1 MERKLP
7 MTLND
12 QLYSRLVNLYQGLD
26 DEKIHQLNARLI
38 LLLSEEISD
47 PLVIKK
53 IIDQIETENKSSS
66 NQLSPEWLLK
76 GQNSAQSRYQWND
89 LLK

>member
-1 MERKLP
+1 

-53 IIDQIETENKSSS
+53 IIDQIEIEHKNPNNS
-66 NQLSPEWLLK
+66 LSLE
-76 GQNSAQSRYQWND
+76 
-89 LLK
+89 

>member
-1 MERKLP
+1 

-47 PLVIKK
+47 SLVIKK
-53 IIDQIETENKSSS
+53 IIDQLETENKNSS
-66 NQLSPEWLLK
+66 NSLSPE
-76 GQNSAQSRYQWND
+76 
-89 LLK
+89 

>member
-1 MERKLP
+1 

-38 LLLSEEISD
+38 LLLSEKISD

-53 IIDQIETENKSSS
+53 IIDQIETEHKFPS
-66 NQLSPEWLLK
+66 NSLPLE
-76 GQNSAQSRYQWND
+76 
-89 LLK
+89 

>member
-1 MERKLP
+1 

-47 PLVIKK
+47 SLVIKK
-53 IIDQIETENKSSS
+53 IIDQIETEHLRAQWKHEMSS
-66 NQLSPEWLLK
+66 
-76 GQNSAQSRYQWND
+76 
-89 LLK
+89 

>member
-1 MERKLP
+1 

-12 QLYSRLVNLYQGLD
+12 ELYSRLVNLYQGLD

-47 PLVIKK
+47 SLVIKK
-53 IIDQIETENKSSS
+53 IIDLLETENKSSR
-66 NQLSPEWLLK
+66 N
-76 GQNSAQSRYQWND
+76 
-89 LLK
+89 

>member
-1 MERKLP
+1 

-47 PLVIKK
+47 SIVIKK
-53 IIDQIETENKSSS
+53 IIDQLEMEN
-66 NQLSPEWLLK
+66 
-76 GQNSAQSRYQWND
+76 
-89 LLK
+89 

>member
-1 MERKLP
+1 

-38 LLLSEEISD
+38 LLLSKEISD
-47 PLVIKK
+47 SLVIKR

-66 NQLSPEWLLK
+66 NSLSPKWLLK
-76 GQNSAQSRYQWND
+76 G
-89 LLK
+89 

>member
-1 MERKLP
+1 

-38 LLLSEEISD
+38 LLLLEEISD
-47 PLVIKK
+47 SLVIKK
-53 IIDQIETENKSSS
+53 IVDQIETENKSSR
-66 NQLSPEWLLK
+66 NSPSP
-76 GQNSAQSRYQWND
+76 G
-89 LLK
+89 

>member
-1 MERKLP
+1 

-38 LLLSEEISD
+38 LLLSEEVSD
-47 PLVIKK
+47 SLVIKK
-53 IIDQIETENKSSS
+53 IIDQLETENKSSS
-66 NQLSPEWLLK
+66 N
-76 GQNSAQSRYQWND
+76 
-89 LLK
+89 

>member
-1 MERKLP
+1 

-38 LLLSEEISD
+38 LLLSKEISD

-53 IIDQIETENKSSS
+53 IIHQIETENKSSS
-66 NQLSPEWLLK
+66 N
-76 GQNSAQSRYQWND
+76 
-89 LLK
+89 

>member
-1 MERKLP
+1 

-53 IIDQIETENKSSS
+53 IIDQLETENKRSD
-66 NQLSPEWLLK
+66 N
-76 GQNSAQSRYQWND
+76 
-89 LLK
+89 

>member
-1 MERKLP
+1 

-12 QLYSRLVNLYQGLD
+12 QLYSRLVNLYQDLD

-47 PLVIKK
+47 SLVIKK
-53 IIDQIETENKSSS
+53 IIDQLETENKSSS
-66 NQLSPEWLLK
+66 N
-76 GQNSAQSRYQWND
+76 
-89 LLK
+89 